1 MRTFIALELPE
12 EFSMQVAELAR
23 GLREQGLLQ
32 GRFMCRSTYHIT
44 LAFIGDVGEAE
55 AQRVIDVLDEVRP
68 KLSAIELR
76 SVGLK
81 KFGRGNTATI
91 ALELEP
97 NDALLDAAAFV
108 RSALDARGIA
118 FDDKKFVPHITL
130 ARKAQVLTAPFLFRH
145 RRMKL
150 RFIAVIFQVR
160 EQRISHCIR
169 LLGSDFFCK
178 DWLFG
183 CKDVTQ
189 RAFVMAT

>member
-130 ARKAQVLTAPFLFRH
+130 ARKVQVLTDD
-145 RRMKL
+145 L
-150 RFIAVIFQVR
+150 RNCAFPIPAQANEITFYR
-160 EQRISHCIR
+160 SY
-169 LLGSDFFCK
+169 LSSD
-178 DWLFG
+178 G
-183 CKDVTQ
+183 
-189 RAFVMAT
+189 ATYKPLYSITWE